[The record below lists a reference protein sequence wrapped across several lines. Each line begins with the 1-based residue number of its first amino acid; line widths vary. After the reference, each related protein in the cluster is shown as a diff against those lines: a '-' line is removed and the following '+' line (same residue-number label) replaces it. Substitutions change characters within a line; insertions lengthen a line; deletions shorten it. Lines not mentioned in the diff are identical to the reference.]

1 MQVPAEV
8 LDELVRRLV
17 EAVHPTRIIL
27 FGSAARGE
35 MHEDSDLDVLVVVVV
50 PDGLPHRETWNLAYR
65 SLNRLG
71 YPKDLLLVSE
81 SVLDQHAADPGLIYA
96 QALLEGREIYH
107 AA

>member
-35 MHEDSDLDVLVVVVV
+35 MHEDSDLDVLVVV

-65 SLNRLG
+65 SLSRLG
-71 YPKDLLLVSE
+71 YPKDLLIVPE
-81 SVLDQHAADPGLIYA
+81 SVLDQHAADPGLIFA

>member
-17 EAVHPTRIIL
+17 AAVQPTRIIL

-35 MHEDSDLDVLVVVVV
+35 MHENSDLDVLVVV
-50 PDGLPHRETWNLAYR
+50 PDGLSEREAWNLAYSGLR
-65 SLNRLG
+65 RFG
-71 YPKDLLLVSE
+71 FATDLVVVNE
-81 SVLDQHAADPGLIYA
+81 SILSKYGKSPGMVYE
-96 QALLEGREIYH
+96 QALKDGKELYH

>member
-17 EAVHPTRIIL
+17 EAVHPSRIIL

-35 MHEDSDLDVLVVVVV
+35 MHEDSDLDLLVVV
-50 PDGLPHRETWNLAYR
+50 PDGLPQRRTWDAAYR
-65 SLNRLG
+65 SLRRLG
-71 YPKDLLLVSE
+71 YPKDLLVIGETELARHAEQPDLV
-81 SVLDQHAADPGLIYA
+81 YA
-96 QALLEGREIYH
+96 QALREGLEIYR